1 MKKIIFC
8 FLVSIL
14 FLMAIPTGVGQQ
26 NNTFEEKKESAQ
38 TLFYPVAKIS
48 WNMSSTEFE
57 LV

>member
-1 MKKIIFC
+1 
-8 FLVSIL
+8 
-14 FLMAIPTGVGQQ
+14 MAIPTGVGQQ